1 MCCCSSSGPGQCAH
15 APSSRAAQSPV
26 SCVGCGERERG
37 PGPGGQLS
45 SDTERVHTSR
55 HQARGLQP
63 LSSDTRHEGQSR
75 EGPESRV
82 QPSTP
87 ACHVPRVDD
96 NSEAG
101 AGQTECSAC
110 SDMVRLETGGGLWSG
125 VSGVPGL
132 GVSIPRSLSSGR
144 PVSSLSEWDSHENRE
159 RRSNSDNRRASVHG
173 IKGLRDPGSASCQAG
188 SKVSPLSLVSGVK
201 VDIPRVLSPRSSE
214 CRSSGRSTGSR
225 GSSAIS
231 QNLSHGSSSS
241 SSKYSNRLVAT
252 ALSVIFCTKLQC
264 LNITPWHSSLRHSRG
279 LASLVSDTEHRSR
292 QTSLMSLITGVTA
305 CLAGVSLV
313 TVDTSSPD
321 SSPPSDPVN
330 TRHERF

>member
-1 MCCCSSSGPGQCAH
+1 MTSSSGLALYLCPGAHQSHPKQCYIMCCCSSSDAH
-15 APSSRAAQSPV
+15 AQMSRAAQSPV
-26 SCVGCGERERG
+26 SCAGCGEQRAERG
-37 PGPGGQLS
+37 DRPQLS
-45 SDTERVHTSR
+45 SDTERVHSVR
-55 HQARGLQP
+55 HQQPQPQGLQP

-82 QPSTP
+82 T
-87 ACHVPRVDD
+87 RVDD
-96 NSEAG
+96 NSEASDR
-101 AGQTECSAC
+101 GQTECSAC
-110 SDMVRLETGGGLWSG
+110 SDMVRLETSGGLWSG

-132 GVSIPRSLSSGR
+132 GVSIPRSVSSVR
-144 PVSSLSEWDSHENRE
+144 PVSSLSEWDSHEGRE

-173 IKGLRDPGSASCQAG
+173 IKGLRDPAS

-252 ALSVIFCTKLQC
+252 T
-264 LNITPWHSSLRHSRG
+264 
-279 LASLVSDTEHRSR
+279 
-292 QTSLMSLITGVTA
+292 
-305 CLAGVSLV
+305 
-313 TVDTSSPD
+313 
-321 SSPPSDPVN
+321 
-330 TRHERF
+330 

>member
-1 MCCCSSSGPGQCAH
+1 MTSSSGLAVYLCPGAHQSHPKQCYIMCCCSSSGPGQCAH
-15 APSSRAAQSPV
+15 AQMSRAAQSPV
-26 SCVGCGERERG
+26 SCAGCGEQRGPERG
-37 PGPGGQLS
+37 DRAQLS
-45 SDTERVHTSR
+45 SDTERVHSSVR
-55 HQARGLQP
+55 HQQPQPQGLQP

-82 QPSTP
+82 QS
-87 ACHVPRVDD
+87 RVDD
-96 NSEAG
+96 NSEPEASDR
-101 AGQTECSAC
+101 GQTECSAC
-110 SDMVRLETGGGLWSG
+110 SDMVRLETSGGLWSG

-144 PVSSLSEWDSHENRE
+144 PVSSLSEWDSHEGRE

-173 IKGLRDPGSASCQAG
+173 IKGLRDSVSASSQAG

-252 ALSVIFCTKLQC
+252 T
-264 LNITPWHSSLRHSRG
+264 
-279 LASLVSDTEHRSR
+279 
-292 QTSLMSLITGVTA
+292 
-305 CLAGVSLV
+305 
-313 TVDTSSPD
+313 
-321 SSPPSDPVN
+321 
-330 TRHERF
+330 

>member
-1 MCCCSSSGPGQCAH
+1 MTSSSDSAVFICPGAHQTHPKQCSAVIMCCCSSSGPGQCAH

-37 PGPGGQLS
+37 PGGQLS

-55 HQARGLQP
+55 HQPARGLQP
-63 LSSDTRHEGQSR
+63 LSSHEGQSR
-75 EGPESRV
+75 EPGPESRE
-82 QPSTP
+82 
-87 ACHVPRVDD
+87 PRVDD

-110 SDMVRLETGGGLWSG
+110 SDMVRLETSGGLWSG

-252 ALSVIFCTKLQC
+252 ALSVIFCTKLQW
-264 LNITPWHSSLRHSRG
+264 LTTTLPPGTRHYDT
-279 LASLVSDTEHRSR
+279 ASLV
-292 QTSLMSLITGVTA
+292 
-305 CLAGVSLV
+305 
-313 TVDTSSPD
+313 
-321 SSPPSDPVN
+321 
-330 TRHERF
+330 